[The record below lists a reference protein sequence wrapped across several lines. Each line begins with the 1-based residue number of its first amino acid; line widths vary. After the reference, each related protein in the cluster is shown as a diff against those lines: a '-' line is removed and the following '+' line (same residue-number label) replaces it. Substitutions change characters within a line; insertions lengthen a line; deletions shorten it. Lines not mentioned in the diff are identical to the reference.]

1 MTDPHDPNPA
11 DPTSPS
17 PADPMGSN
25 QPEPPAGVGA
35 AGPGPGDRIVRADQ
49 IGTGAMVAAT
59 VLAAVVDADPA
70 QALYLGVCAVLFVAG
85 CGAFAVGFV
94 RAAGRSRTEAIDL
107 AGLFY
112 LTGAAPRPVRRMLL
126 GLWFAQIAV
135 ATASVAVTHPPWAVM
150 APVFGIGILTLWS
163 SRHGSF
169 PPR

>member
-1 MTDPHDPNPA
+1 MTDPIDP
-11 DPTSPS
+11 S
-17 PADPMGSN
+17 
-25 QPEPPAGVGA
+25 
-35 AGPGPGDRIVRADQ
+35 AGPPGERIVRADQ
-49 IGTGAMVAAT
+49 IGTGALAAAT
-59 VLAAVVDADPA
+59 VLAAVVDADAA
-70 QALYLGVCAVLFVAG
+70 QALYLVVCAALFVAG

-94 RAAGRSRTEAIDL
+94 RAAGRSRTEVVDL

-150 APVFGIGILTLWS
+150 APVWGIGVLTLWS
-163 SRHGSF
+163 SRHGHF